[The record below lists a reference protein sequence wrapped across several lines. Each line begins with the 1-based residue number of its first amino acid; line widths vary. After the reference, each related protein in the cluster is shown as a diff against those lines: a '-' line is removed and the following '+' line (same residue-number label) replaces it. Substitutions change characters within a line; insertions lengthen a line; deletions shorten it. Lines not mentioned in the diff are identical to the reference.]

1 MANYVVS
8 DTSLGSVADAIRT
21 KGGTSAPLTYPQ
33 GFIDAIDAVET
44 VWAGDQDEPP
54 VITDG
59 KMHVWVDI
67 PKDATGEWLN
77 MPLRWTQTASNGVE
91 VDWGD
96 GTAPTTYSG
105 TGAANHFHQYAQGG
119 KYEIKISVLNGEIKF
134 DDSTPTTIGW
144 DAIYGS
150 ADKIGNYWCYRIVGI
165 YCPFEITTIADSFF
179 RTMYG
184 LRFLAFPNARLTQ
197 INQRLVQNASRL
209 LYIDL
214 GGKQGTITTISQYAF
229 YGACGLAS
237 ITIPESVTSIG
248 QYAFGSSWGI
258 DEYHFKRTTPPTI
271 AASGTN
277 IFSNILSGTKIY
289 VPQGSLNAYKT
300 ATNWSSVASYIQEEP
315 T

>member
-21 KGGTSAPLTYPQ
+21 KGGTSAHLEYPQ
-33 GFIDAIDAVET
+33 GFIDAIDGIET
-44 VWAGDQDEPP
+44 EWAGCQYEPP
-54 VITDG
+54 EITDG

-67 PKDATGEWLN
+67 PKGATGTWAN
-77 MPLRWTQTASNGVE
+77 MPLRWTQTVSNGVE

-96 GTAPTTYSG
+96 GTAPVTYSG
-105 TGAANHFHQYAQGG
+105 TGAANRFHQYAQGG

-134 DDSTPTTIGW
+134 DNSTATTQYW

-150 ADKIGNYWCYRIVGI
+150 ADKIGNYWCYRITGI

-179 RTMYG
+179 RSMSG
-184 LRFLAFPNARLTQ
+184 LRFLAFPNAKLMQ
-197 INQRLVQNASRL
+197 INPYLMHGANTLRYV
-209 LYIDL
+209 DL
-214 GGKQGTITTISQYAF
+214 GEKQGTITTISQYAF
-229 YGACGLAS
+229 YGTRSLTS

-248 QYAFGSSWGI
+248 QYAFASNYGTP
-258 DEYHFKRTTPPTI
+258 EYHFKHTTPPPL
-271 AASGTN
+271 AGTN
-277 IFSNILSGTKIY
+277 VFYSILPDTKIY

-300 ATNWSSVASYIQEEP
+300 ATNWSSYSSHMQEEP

>member
-1 MANYVVS
+1 MSNYIVS
-8 DTSLGSVADAIRT
+8 DTSLGSVADKIRE

-33 GFIDAIDAVET
+33 GFIDAIDDIQT
-44 VWAGDQDEPP
+44 GWAGDQDKPP
-54 VITDG
+54 EITDG
-59 KMHVWVDI
+59 KMHIWVDI
-67 PKDATGEWLN
+67 PKNATGKWLN
-77 MPLRWTQTASNGVE
+77 MPLRWKQTVSNGVE

-96 GTAPTTYSG
+96 GTAPVTYSG
-105 TGAANHFHQYAQGG
+105 TGAANRFHQYAQGG

-134 DDSTPTTIGW
+134 DSSSGGSQSW

-150 ADKIGNYWCYRIVGI
+150 ADDIGNYRCYRITGI

-197 INQRLVQNASRL
+197 INQHLVRAAGRLI
-209 LYIDL
+209 YIDL

-229 YGACGLAS
+229 YGTSSLTLF
-237 ITIPESVTSIG
+237 TIPESVTSIG
-248 QYAFGSSWGI
+248 QYAFGACWGI
-258 DEYHFKRTTPPTI
+258 NEFHFKSANPPTL
-271 AASGTN
+271 TN
-277 IFSNILSGTKIY
+277 ANAFWHIEPNAKIY